1 MTRTRGERADKN
13 ESEDMARRHDCE
25 SDKIRKKLNSNVKE
39 NCRAL
44 IIVL

>member
-1 MTRTRGERADKN
+1 MIRTREDWDDKN

-25 SDKIRKKLNSNVKE
+25 LDKIRKEPYSNVKV

-44 IIVL
+44 IIA